1 MAWEPTGGR
10 VSGPGMPKYSNLQA
24 FRMFPAIRLLRQT
37 LIFERVFQSGLLDDL
52 FKYLQ
57 PVENTLLRNAA

>member
-1 MAWEPTGGR
+1 
-10 VSGPGMPKYSNLQA
+10 
-24 FRMFPAIRLLRQT
+24 MFPAIRLLRQT